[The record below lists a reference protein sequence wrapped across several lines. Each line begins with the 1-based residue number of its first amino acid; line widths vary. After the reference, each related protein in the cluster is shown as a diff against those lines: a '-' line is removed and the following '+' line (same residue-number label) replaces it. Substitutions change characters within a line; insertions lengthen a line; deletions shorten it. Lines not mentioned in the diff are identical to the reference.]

1 MWQRLLEPRSALD
14 RMLQHGARHGEIA
27 ALLDG
32 LAPQAR
38 VAQALSLRGSA
49 VQRLYD
55 SVADAEPVELSDL
68 VPSGAPAAATFI
80 FEGRNSLPTF
90 SRFQK
95 RFARTAS
102 GRIVGHNHQLW
113 SPVTGPGYFVAEP
126 ACATA
131 DVPNEPYL
139 DYTQP
144 PGVEP
149 TGWPRYRANDWG
161 PSLLVFA
168 GLKDYLRRVARG
180 VVVGKAFRRG
190 RPAGQHF
197 VLASAE

>member
-1 MWQRLLEPRSALD
+1 MLERLLGPRGELD
-14 RMLQHGARHGEIA
+14 RMLARRAPGAELSA
-27 ALLDG
+27 FLDG
-32 LAPQAR
+32 LAPRAR
-38 VAQALSLRGSA
+38 VAEVLGLRGRR
-49 VQRLYD
+49 VGELYD
-55 SVADAEPVELSDL
+55 AMAGAAPLALGELVPADAP
-68 VPSGAPAAATFI
+68 PSATFI

-95 RFARTAS
+95 RFARTAD
-102 GRIVGHNHQLW
+102 GRLVGHNHQPW
-113 SPVTGPGYFVAEP
+113 AAVTGPGYFVAEP
-126 ACATA
+126 ARPDA
-131 DVPNEPYL
+131 DVPGEPYL
-139 DYTQP
+139 DYEQA

-149 TGWPRYRANDWG
+149 TGWPRYRPNTWG

-190 RPAGQHF
+190 RFAGQHF